1 MLLATNNRNSGWQSL
16 KEDGCL
22 FLKEAEFWR
31 QCLLNRLSSIIRNSF
46 SPPPRS
52 SFNHPQQAGFSLL
65 LSQKSQSSTKVIT
78 TVSKQDGREEWAWLP
93 LLMCQEAPRDWDGL

>member
-1 MLLATNNRNSGWQSL
+1 MSISQRSRILETVLAEQAQQHHQEL
-16 KEDGCL
+16 V
-22 FLKEAEFWR
+22 F
-31 QCLLNRLSSIIRNSF
+31 
-46 SPPPRS
+46 PPPRS